1 MKIIFVLALI
11 AGSAYAI
18 YKLLWTSP
26 KPVSRVNAIAAGLIA
41 LVMLYGVT
49 AVTRHDEPKKL
60 PASTTSSTTRKV
72 EVVPISKPANNSDVQ
87 SKRNVEV
94 APTPEQVPV
103 NNSDTQVKSRIE
115 GYLKS
120 LPGAVTVIV
129 RGDSSGIVVDCDY
142 DFGTSDKAAAK
153 NAATNLI
160 YDIMDAN
167 GDCTFNYISINC
179 MNGRNP
185 AGVIVSYENGEFKT
199 LP

>member
-11 AGSAYAI
+11 AGGTYAI
-18 YKLLWTSP
+18 YKLLWAARETGN
-26 KPVSRVNAIAAGLIA
+26 RFNAVVAGLIA

-72 EVVPISKPANNSDVQ
+72 EV
-87 SKRNVEV
+87 

-103 NNSDTQVKSRIE
+103 TGSDMQAKSRVE
-115 GYLKS
+115 SYLKS
-120 LPGAVTVIV
+120 LSGAVIVIV

-167 GDCTFNYISINC
+167 GDCTFSYISINC

-185 AGVIVSYENGEFKT
+185 AGVIVSYENGEFTT